1 MAFKRIRD
9 ASVGTTTIESLF
21 QDLRGRRVDSPWG
34 HQVDLWRTYEQHAP
48 QSADVAIQLPT
59 GSGKTLVGLV
69 LAEWRRRK
77 FQERVVYLCPTR
89 QLANQVATQARE
101 QYGLD
106 VALLVGRKDDFDR
119 GLSGDYLAAQRIAVS
134 TYSGLFNVNP
144 FFSDPHVV
152 ICDDAHAAEQYVA
165 KHWSLEIS
173 TEDHPAL
180 HIAVASILNRFLE
193 PHAQARLSGDARAD
207 IDLSW
212 CDKLPS
218 PQWFDVEAEV
228 SSVIDTHVAD
238 TKLRFAWN
246 QIRPH
251 LQACHLYMGHG
262 RILIRPFIPPTET
275 HAPFAG
281 ARQRV
286 YMSATLGEGG
296 ELERI
301 FGRRRIK
308 RLEIPQGWN
317 KQGLGRRFYFFPER
331 ALDEDDA
338 TNLSIEM
345 MQEAGR
351 SVVLVPNDR
360 SARAVTELVTRSL
373 HLPVFQARDLEV
385 SKHPFLAAGHAV
397 VVAANRYEGIDFPGD
412 ESHLLIV
419 MGLPR
424 ATHLQERFLLDR
436 MGASAM
442 FNERILT
449 RVIQAFG
456 RCTRSATDYSAVV
469 VQGEELYRY
478 LMRSETRAPLDPEMQ
493 AELEFGILQSDGV
506 DAVGAIQNLRTFLEQ
521 GDAWKEVDKD
531 ILSLRAKKTQTPFPG
546 IDELQA
552 SVLHEVDY
560 TYAVWSG
567 DLEGARDACDRVL
580 ALLKN
585 PAVSGYKAWW
595 SYVAGAVCWSAVRK
609 GGARF
614 EVPARRYFRSAAHEA
629 RFVSWL
635 SDLTVKYGEPD
646 DRNGR
651 PTPPEV
657 ARMLER
663 IEERFLALGTANMRR
678 FSMEEKTILE
688 GLNGDAPQFEEAQ
701 RRLGLLLGFVA
712 GNSDEQGAP
721 DPWWQLDNTKCL
733 VFEDHSDAKPGS
745 SLDGKKA
752 RQAAL
757 HPNWLRE
764 KKLVPDDCEVRSVL
778 VSPVT
783 RADGAAR
790 PHLGDFAI
798 WPLQEF
804 QEWARTAVAALRR
817 LRRDFNDRGDLA
829 WRAQAAAALED
840 SGLLPSDV
848 WKTATARRG
857 AEVLT
862 S

>member
-1 MAFKRIRD
+1 M
-9 ASVGTTTIESLF
+9 F
-21 QDLRGRRVDSPWG
+21 QDLRGRKVDSPWG
-34 HQVDLWRTYEQHAP
+34 HQVDLWRTYERDAL
-48 QSADVAIQLPT
+48 QSLDVAIQLPT

-77 FQERVVYLCPTR
+77 LDERIVYLCPTR
-89 QLANQVATQARE
+89 QLAYQVAAQARE

-106 VALLVGRKDDFDR
+106 VALLVGKKDTFDR
-119 GLSGDYLAAQRIAVS
+119 KLSGDYLAAQRIAVT

-165 KHWSLEIS
+165 SYWSLEVN
-173 TEDHPAL
+173 TENQPAL
-180 HIAVASILNRFLE
+180 HSALASILNRFLE
-193 PHAQARLSGDARAD
+193 PHAQARLGGEARTD
-207 IDLSW
+207 IDFLW

-218 PQWFDVEAEV
+218 PQWFEVAAEV

-238 TKLRFAWN
+238 TGLRFAWS
-246 QIRPH
+246 QIRAH
-251 LQACHLYMGHG
+251 LEACHLYMGHG
-262 RILIRPFIPPTET
+262 QILIRPFIPPTET
-275 HAPFAG
+275 HAPFAN
-281 ARQRV
+281 AKQRV

-308 RLEIPQGWN
+308 RLEIPTGWN

-338 TNLSIEM
+338 TTLSLAMIR
-345 MQEAGR
+345 EAGR

-360 SARAVTELVTRSL
+360 SAREVTARVVESL
-373 HLPVFQARDLEV
+373 KIPVFQARDLEA
-385 SKHPFLAAGHAV
+385 SKQPFLAERNAV

-412 ESHLLIV
+412 EAHLLIV

-469 VQGEELYRY
+469 VQGDELYRY

-506 DAVGAIQNLRTFLEQ
+506 DANGAIENLRTFLEQ
-521 GDAWKEVDKD
+521 GEAWEEVDKD
-531 ILSLRAKKTQTPFPG
+531 ILSLRTKKRQTPFPG

-552 SVLHEVDY
+552 SVQHEVQY
-560 TYAVWSG
+560 IYAVWSG

-580 ALLKN
+580 ELLKN
-585 PAVSGYKAWW
+585 PALSGYRAWW

-609 GGARF
+609 GGIKF
-614 EVPARRYFRSAAHEA
+614 EVPARRYFRNGAHEA
-629 RFVSWL
+629 RFISWL
-635 SDLTVKYGEPD
+635 SDLTIKYGEPD
-646 DRNGR
+646 DRGAR

-663 IEERFLALGTANMRR
+663 MEERFLELGTANMRR
-678 FSMEEKTILE
+678 FSIEEKAILE

-701 RRLGLLLGFVA
+701 KRLGLLLGFLA
-712 GNSDEQGAP
+712 DNSEEQGAP

-733 VFEDHSDAKPGS
+733 VFEDHSDAKPDS
-745 SLDGKKA
+745 NLDAKKA

-757 HPNWLRE
+757 HPNWMRE
-764 KKLVPDDCEVRSVL
+764 KKLVPEDCEVRTVL
-778 VSPVT
+778 VTPVA
-783 RADGAAR
+783 RADSAAR
-790 PHLGDFAI
+790 PHLGDFAV
-798 WPLQEF
+798 WPLQEYR
-804 QEWARTAVAALRR
+804 EWARTVMAVVRS

-829 WRAQAAAALED
+829 WRAQAAATLEE
-840 SGLLPSDV
+840 SGLLPADI
-848 WKTATARRG
+848 WKTATAKDG
-857 AEVLT
+857 AEVLGT
-862 S
+862 